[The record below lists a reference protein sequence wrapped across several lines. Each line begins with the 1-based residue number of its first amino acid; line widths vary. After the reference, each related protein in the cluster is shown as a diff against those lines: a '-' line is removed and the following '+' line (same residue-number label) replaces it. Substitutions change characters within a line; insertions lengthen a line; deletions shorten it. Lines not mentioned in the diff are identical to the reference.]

1 MLLRLSGKVHV
12 DPPATRVQVSR
23 APLWSKRRQPNRF
36 AAAGDIREGRG
47 VNGDLVQRFVEHGF
61 VKVEQAFPAD
71 AAESCAQLLWAEIGV
86 DAHDRGGRP

>member
-1 MLLRLSGKVHV
+1 
-12 DPPATRVQVSR
+12 
-23 APLWSKRRQPNRF
+23 
-36 AAAGDIREGRG
+36 